1 MKVMIPMVNPDVYQ
15 RVEKTLRVV
24 PRGVVVSYGQLADL
38 SGLPGRARLIGKCLQ
53 ELKGEHNWHRVV
65 RADGK
70 IAFPSGSDK
79 AHEQRERLLIEG
91 VIVKNN
97 RISMQKFGWRPDLH
111 TILTELTY

>member
-1 MKVMIPMVNPDVYQ
+1 M
-15 RVEKTLRVV
+15 
-24 PRGVVVSYGQLADL
+24 VSYGQLADL
-38 SGLPGRARLIGKCLQ
+38 SGLPGRPRLIGKCLQ

-111 TILTELTY
+111 TILTELMY